1 MGNVLQSVVSVYL
14 SVRLFA
20 RYLLKKAGLSGSA
33 VCVSK
38 DGNAVAL
45 YQSYHKMISGGIA
58 FVTVLW
64 CVPFSLCPL
73 CSLFLCIL
81 LLLLLSIWY
90 LNDDFIVGQMS

>member
-1 MGNVLQSVVSVYL
+1 VSVYL

-20 RYLLKKAGLSGSA
+20 RYLLKKSWPLEVKGR
-33 VCVSK
+33 VSK
-38 DGNAVAL
+38 DDNAVAL